1 MMKNFSKMIL
11 VALALAVPFGVQAQ
25 NAPFAGGK
33 KMTTEEALK
42 AAPGA
47 DPTLVPFE
55 KAFKAAEVKLK
66 KSPKDA
72 KVKKA
77 YVDATFNYGHAAMD
91 KGQSSP
97 KIMYRAALA
106 LYRKALAID
115 PKHKPILDEKKMI
128 EDIYKTM
135 GGIPK

>member
-1 MMKNFSKMIL
+1 MKSFGKIIL
-11 VALALAVPFGVQAQ
+11 LALALAVPFGVQAQ

-33 KMTTEEALK
+33 KMTVAEALK
-42 AAPGA
+42 AAPGT

-55 KAFKAAEVKLK
+55 KEFKAAETKLK

-77 YVDATFNYGHAAMD
+77 YVDAAFKYGHEAME

-97 KIMYRAALA
+97 RVMYRAALA
-106 LYRKALAID
+106 LYRKALAVD
-115 PKHKPILDEKKMI
+115 PKHKPSLAEKKLI
-128 EDIYKTM
+128 EDIYSTM
-135 GGIPK
+135 PGGIPK

>member
-1 MMKNFSKMIL
+1 MKNYGKLIL

-33 KMTTEEALK
+33 KMTVEEALK
-42 AAPGA
+42 AAPST

-55 KAFKAAEVKLK
+55 KTFKAAEVKLK

-72 KVKKA
+72 KVKKM
-77 YVDATFNYGHAAMD
+77 YVDATYKYGNAAME

-106 LYRKALAID
+106 LYRKALAVD
-115 PKHKPILDEKKMI
+115 PKHKPSLDEKKMI

-135 GGIPK
+135 PGGIPK